1 MRRVEMFA
9 FGLIALAL
17 SYLLSASTAHAQLL
31 DGTAHEAKLS
41 SSGTA
46 FVPMEGLVKEGVKLT
61 VPVALKS
68 AGADP
73 DRGGFRY
80 TINIL
85 SGPGPGPCIETP
97 LGTLST
103 YTGESEG
110 LVTLATIDF
119 PEPGQTFRGHLFV
132 AVKTTPGKAGFKSVS
147 GWTEVHDGA
156 DPDPDGISKKAQLK
170 AKEKEPAKLV
180 DCTIP

>member
-1 MRRVEMFA
+1 M
-9 FGLIALAL
+9 
-17 SYLLSASTAHAQLL
+17 
-31 DGTAHEAKLS
+31 
-41 SSGTA
+41 
-46 FVPMEGLVKEGVKLT
+46 
-61 VPVALKS
+61 
-68 AGADP
+68 
-73 DRGGFRY
+73 
-80 TINIL
+80 
-85 SGPGPGPCIETP
+85 
-97 LGTLST
+97 
-103 YTGESEG
+103 
-110 LVTLATIDF
+110 TLATIDF